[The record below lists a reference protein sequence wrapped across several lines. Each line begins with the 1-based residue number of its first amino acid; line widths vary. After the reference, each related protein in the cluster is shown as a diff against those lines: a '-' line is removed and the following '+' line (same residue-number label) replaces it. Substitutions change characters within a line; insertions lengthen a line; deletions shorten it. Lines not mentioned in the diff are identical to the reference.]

1 MASPAQ
7 IANDMEARARFWSKR
22 DKDVAFA
29 CRDAARVIRG
39 YVFGPAPDGRT
50 VTGVLT
56 RLHRLLYERFRAL
69 GSADQEMALQRAA
82 DAIAELR
89 NEARGS

>member
-7 IANDMEARARFWSKR
+7 IANDMDARARFWSNR

-29 CRDAARVIRG
+29 CRDAAHVIRA
-39 YVFGPAPDGRT
+39 YLFGPVPDGRT

-56 RLHRLLYERFRAL
+56 RLHRLLDERFQGL
-69 GSADQEMALQRAA
+69 GAADQKKALHRAV
-82 DAIAELR
+82 DAINALR
-89 NEARGS
+89 KEARAS